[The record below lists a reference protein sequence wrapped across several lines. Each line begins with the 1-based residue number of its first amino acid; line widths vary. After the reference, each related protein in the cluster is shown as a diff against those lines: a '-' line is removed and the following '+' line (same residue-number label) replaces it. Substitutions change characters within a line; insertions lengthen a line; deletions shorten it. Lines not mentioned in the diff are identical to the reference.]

1 VSQRIAHVGFLA
13 RNLLRAQDNATPL
26 QKHPHSIVW
35 DRLEGIFGRLLA
47 AKTQRLITNY

>member
-26 QKHPHSIVW
+26 QKHPHSIAW
-35 DRLEGIFGRLLA
+35 DRLEGILEGCSQL
-47 AKTQRLITNY
+47 KHKG